1 MRNEGEEPND
11 VVTTAAN
18 HTRARF
24 GTRLRPVALAAVL
37 RCLAE
42 KLSLQGEDVVQHAID
57 APSLEPM
64 VSDHSSLLEMVA
76 QRCPQRPIDPRPSHH
91 LCLFQQLEATVER
104 ELAQPV
110 LSNCHVPSTSTL
122 PVVVTR

>member
-1 MRNEGEEPND
+1 VTDSEVMRNEGEEPND

-57 APSLEPM
+57 APPLQAM
-64 VSDHSSLLEMVA
+64 VRDHSGVLEVV
-76 QRCPQRPIDPRPSHH
+76 PQ
-91 LCLFQQLEATVER
+91 
-104 ELAQPV
+104 
-110 LSNCHVPSTSTL
+110 
-122 PVVVTR
+122 